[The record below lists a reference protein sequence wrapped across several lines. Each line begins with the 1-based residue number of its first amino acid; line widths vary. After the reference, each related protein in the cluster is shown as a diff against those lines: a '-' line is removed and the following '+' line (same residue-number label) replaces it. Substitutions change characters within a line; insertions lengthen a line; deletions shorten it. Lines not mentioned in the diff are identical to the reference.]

1 MTHNEARLHD
11 AHEAQ
16 RRYVRP
22 PAGGLVAG
30 ELAQRLGGLV
40 GCRLHEG
47 RQNTSKPAEQSKHV
61 KTRRAVRTRQTVP
74 QLRASSAREG
84 NAGGP
89 GLGVCREALGVKLVL
104 VPAQPGARVV
114 KGGQRWSNGEV
125 TRGRRERCFRAG
137 HAVDEAARIHAVASA
152 PPSHSPPKRQRNSQR
167 LGKAES
173 GGTSRSLRPRSR
185 ACTPRR
191 GRRVPRGRCAGSTP
205 QRSGVDSIRGAEVSS
220 ITGGGPK

>member
-1 MTHNEARLHD
+1 MRMKPRGGTC
-11 AHEAQ
+11 AHRQAVWLLANSRSASEDSS
-16 RRYVRP
+16 
-22 PAGGLVAG
+22 VA
-30 ELAQRLGGLV
+30 ACTRAV
-40 GCRLHEG
+40 KT
-47 RQNTSKPAEQSKHV
+47 RQNPPSSQNSSKPAEQSKHV

-205 QRSGVDSIRGAEVSS
+205 QKSGVDSIRGAEVSS